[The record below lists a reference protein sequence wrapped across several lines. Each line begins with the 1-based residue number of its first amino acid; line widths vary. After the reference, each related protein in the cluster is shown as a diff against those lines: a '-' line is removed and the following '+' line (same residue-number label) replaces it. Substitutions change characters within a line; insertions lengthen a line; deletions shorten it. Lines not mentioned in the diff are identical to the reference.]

1 MQHWCWYQQD
11 TLNFYRV
18 KLSSL
23 KCELKHEMEV
33 SIELLF
39 LYSFMKEYFGSQNDA
54 FQVLMA
60 QICNFTC
67 TQGACLFIVMS
78 LSLIFSCALL
88 LDPLVNHQYI
98 TNWGFNVA
106 VLITLYLYV
115 GTYELTS
122 VFELT
127 VFIFLHT
134 SEWWRN
140 WPQGV

>member
-39 LYSFMKEYFGSQNDA
+39 LNSFMKEYFGSQNDA
-54 FQVLMA
+54 FQVLLA
-60 QICNFTC
+60 KICNFTYSRRLLIHCNEFVINFFMC
-67 TQGACLFIVMS
+67 TSFR
-78 LSLIFSCALL
+78 
-88 LDPLVNHQYI
+88 PLVNHPY
-98 TNWGFNVA
+98 TNWGLNVA
-106 VLITLYLYV
+106 TVLITLYLYV